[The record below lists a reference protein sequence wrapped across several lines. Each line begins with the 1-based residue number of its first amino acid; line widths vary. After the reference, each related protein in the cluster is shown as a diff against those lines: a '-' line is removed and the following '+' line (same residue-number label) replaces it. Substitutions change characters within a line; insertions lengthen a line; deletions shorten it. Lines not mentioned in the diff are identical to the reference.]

1 MATTIYSVR
10 GVHKHFRKDD
20 QELVALRG
28 ANLSVQEGSFLVLLG
43 RSGCGKS
50 TLLNLLAGLTTV
62 TSGEIRY
69 RGDLVVGPQTRVGYL
84 TQQDTLMPWRTVLH
98 NVEMPQEIRG
108 ADRAART
115 ARAMQLIEQV
125 GLAGFEHHY
134 PRELSG
140 GMRRRVSIA
149 RMLCSEPETLLLDEP
164 FGALDA
170 QLRGDLQR
178 QLLDL
183 WDGSGRTVVFVT
195 HDIEEALILADRVVV
210 LGPLGAIMLDLI
222 VDLPRPRDGDEIRI
236 QPGYLRLYRA
246 LTDTIRQATK

>member
-1 MATTIYSVR
+1 MGTVYRVQD
-10 GVHKHFRKDD
+10 VHKRFRKEN

-28 ANLSVQEGSFLVLLG
+28 ANLTVEEGSFLVLLG

-50 TLLNLLAGLTTV
+50 TLLNLLAGLTPV
-62 TSGEIRY
+62 TAGEIRY
-69 RGDLVVGPQTRVGYL
+69 RGEPVAGPLTRVGYL
-84 TQQDTLMPWRTVLH
+84 TQQDTLMPWRDVLR
-98 NVEMPQEIRG
+98 NIAMPQEIRG
-108 ADRAART
+108 VDEPTRMAQAR
-115 ARAMQLIEQV
+115 QLVEQV
-125 GLAGFEHHY
+125 GLAGFERHY

-149 RMLCSEPETLLLDEP
+149 RMLCGGPETLLLDEP

-183 WDGSGRTVVFVT
+183 WAGSGRTVVFVT

-210 LGPLGAIMLDLI
+210 LGPLGSIMLDLA

-236 QPGYLRLYRA
+236 EPGYLRLYRA
-246 LTDTIRQATK
+246 LTDALRRASQ

>member
-1 MATTIYSVR
+1 MAAVYRVED
-10 GVHKHFRKDD
+10 VHKRFRKEN

-28 ANLSVQEGSFLVLLG
+28 ANLSVEEGSFLVLLG

-50 TLLNLLAGLTTV
+50 TLLNLLAGLTAV
-62 TSGEIRY
+62 SAGEIRY
-69 RGDLVVGPQTRVGYL
+69 RDERVIGPLTRVGYL
-84 TQQDTLMPWRTVLH
+84 TQQDTLMPWRDVVH
-98 NVEMPQEIRG
+98 NIAMPQEIRG
-108 ADRAART
+108 VDKATRT
-115 ARAMQLIEQV
+115 AQARQLIEQV
-125 GLAGFEHHY
+125 GLAGFERHF

-149 RMLCSEPETLLLDEP
+149 RMLCSGPETLLLDEP

-183 WDGSGRTVVFVT
+183 WSGSGRTVVFVT

-210 LGPLGAIMLDLI
+210 LGPLGAVMLDLPI
-222 VDLPRPRDGDEIRI
+222 DLPRPRDADEIRI
-236 QPGYLRLYRA
+236 QPGYLQLYRA
-246 LTDTIRQATK
+246 LTDAIRQATK

>member
-1 MATTIYSVR
+1 MATVYSVR
-10 GVHKHFRKDD
+10 DVHKHFRKGD

-28 ANLSVQEGSFLVLLG
+28 ANLRVEEGNFLVLLG
-43 RSGCGKS
+43 RSGCGES
-50 TLLNLLAGLTTV
+50 TLLNLLAGLAAV

-69 RGDLVVGPQTRVGYL
+69 RSDPVTGPQTRVGYL
-84 TQQDTLMPWRTVLH
+84 TQQDTVMPWRTVLS
-98 NVEMPQEIRG
+98 NVEMPLEVRG
-108 ADRAART
+108 VDKPART
-115 ARAMQLIEQV
+115 AEAMRLIEQV
-125 GLAGFEHHY
+125 GLGGFEHHY

-149 RMLCSEPETLLLDEP
+149 RMLCSGPETLLLDEP

-183 WDGSGRTVVFVT
+183 WAGSGRTVVFVT

-210 LGPLGAIMLDLI
+210 LGPLGAIMLDLA

-236 QPGYLRLYRA
+236 QPGYLHLYRA
-246 LTDTIRQATK
+246 LADAIRQASR